1 MDATRL
7 GYGIDH
13 VHLRSRDPVAAAGF
27 YVAVL
32 GARETDR
39 IGDPVSRVV
48 LDLGGLRVFIEQAP
62 ADIAPAAVPPHRGL
76 EHIGLRVADIDA
88 ALADLEARGVALAIP
103 LTQVNPA
110 LRTAFL
116 DGPDGVRIELLERG
130 GKA

>member
-1 MDATRL
+1 MDAAYL
-7 GYGIDH
+7 SYSIDH

-27 YVAVL
+27 YVTVF
-32 GARETDR
+32 GAREVDR
-39 IGDPVSRVV
+39 VGDPVSRVV

-62 ADIAPAAVPPHRGL
+62 ADIAEAAVPPHRGI

-88 ALADLEARGVALAIP
+88 ALADLAARGIPLAIR

-130 GKA
+130 GRA

>member
-7 GYGIDH
+7 SYSIDH

-27 YVAVL
+27 YVAVF
-32 GARETDR
+32 GAREEGR
-39 IGDPVSRVV
+39 VGDPVSRVV

-62 ADIAPAAVPPHRGL
+62 ADIASAAVPPHRGI

-88 ALADLEARGVALAIP
+88 ALADLEARGVPLAIP